1 MSGMMN
7 NFYYGKAGQADF
19 TPEQLPANRVQL
31 FFSMFRIRFSGL
43 IGMNLL
49 YLLFALPAILWT
61 VFNLMAINGAA
72 AVYSDAGELINQVN
86 LTKDELLAYVT
97 TGTLAQKGVNR

>member
-61 VFNLMAINGAA
+61 IFNLMATDALRLIGAA
-72 AVYSDAGELINQVN
+72 SALFGRQGAVSGWIKKY
-86 LTKDELLAYVT
+86 KDTHDKED
-97 TGTLAQKGVNR
+97 

>member
-61 VFNLMAINGAA
+61 IFNLMAISGARPF
-72 AVYSDAGELINQVN
+72 VFFISPPP
-86 LTKDELLAYVT
+86 
-97 TGTLAQKGVNR
+97 